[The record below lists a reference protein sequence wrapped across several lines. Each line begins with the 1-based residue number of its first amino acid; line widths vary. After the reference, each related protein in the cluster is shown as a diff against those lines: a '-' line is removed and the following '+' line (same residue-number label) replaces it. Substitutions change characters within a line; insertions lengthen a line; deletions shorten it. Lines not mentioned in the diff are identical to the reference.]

1 MTTTGI
7 QDLMRVDSL
16 IASKINSILVSEKG
30 NVNHINLYN
39 AGELWVAF
47 DKSAFLLQQVTSHID
62 EAMVVELKD
71 RPFPLIFHVISNS
84 DAHGLSQRTVNTI
97 TTSTHLQFL
106 TRPIDTH
113 DFNTW
118 YRSLVIV

>member
-7 QDLMRVDSL
+7 QDLMCVDTL

-47 DKSAFLLQQVTSHID
+47 DKSAYLLQQVTSHID

-71 RPFPLIFHVISNS
+71 RPFPLIFHVISSS

>member
-47 DKSAFLLQQVTSHID
+47 DKSAYLLQQVTSHID

-71 RPFPLIFHVISNS
+71 RPFPLIFHVITDS

-118 YRSLVIV
+118 YRSLVL

>member
-16 IASKINSILVSEKG
+16 IASRINSILVSEKG

-47 DKSAFLLQQVTSHID
+47 DKSAYLLQQVTSHID

-118 YRSLVIV
+118 YRSLVL

>member
-47 DKSAFLLQQVTSHID
+47 DKSAYLLQQVTSHID

-71 RPFPLIFHVISNS
+71 RPFPLIFHVISSS

-106 TRPIDTH
+106 TRPIDPH

-118 YRSLVIV
+118 YRSLVL

>member
-7 QDLMRVDSL
+7 QDLMRVDTL

-47 DKSAFLLQQVTSHID
+47 DKSAYLLQQVTSHID

-118 YRSLVIV
+118 YRSLVL

>member
-7 QDLMRVDSL
+7 QDLMRVDTL

-47 DKSAFLLQQVTSHID
+47 DKSAYLLQQVTSHID

-71 RPFPLIFHVISNS
+71 RPFPLIFHVISSS

-118 YRSLVIV
+118 YRSLVL

>member
-7 QDLMRVDSL
+7 QDLMRVDTL

-47 DKSAFLLQQVTSHID
+47 DKSAYLLQQVTSHIY

-106 TRPIDTH
+106 TRPIDTQ

>member
-7 QDLMRVDSL
+7 QDLMCVDSL

-47 DKSAFLLQQVTSHID
+47 DKSAYLLQQVTSHID

-118 YRSLVIV
+118 YRSLVL

>member
-47 DKSAFLLQQVTSHID
+47 DKSAYLLQQVTSHID
-62 EAMVVELKD
+62 KAMVVELKD
-71 RPFPLIFHVISNS
+71 RPFPLIFHVISSS
-84 DAHGLSQRTVNTI
+84 DAYGLSRTTLNTI
-97 TTSTHLQFL
+97 TTTTHLQFL

>member
-47 DKSAFLLQQVTSHID
+47 DKSAYLLQQVTSHID

-71 RPFPLIFHVISNS
+71 RPFPLIFHVISSS

-118 YRSLVIV
+118 YRSLVL

>member
-1 MTTTGI
+1 MC
-7 QDLMRVDSL
+7 VDSL

-47 DKSAFLLQQVTSHID
+47 DKSAYLLQQVTSHID